1 MAYIGNSP
9 DNIQRG
15 RRFIYEFT
23 ASAGQTVFSGT
34 DDNNQTL
41 DLLEA
46 NEQSVFLNGVRLIP
60 TDDYTVSGDVL
71 TLTSAASLNDF
82 LVVETQ
88 AEVAN
93 ISTYTRAESDARY
106 VNYNG
111 DIISGDLQVVGNVS
125 VSSGDIS
132 LGDNDKAIFG
142 ASSDLQIYHDGSN
155 SYISDQGT
163 GNLRILAEDFRVVN
177 AANSETMIQANVD
190 GDVRLYYDAAR
201 KLATT
206 STGVD
211 ITGTLTSDGLT
222 VEGNS
227 SLFTLDNGS
236 NPATISNTN
245 GNVTLNFDTINA
257 GRAFLIKQNDLNAL
271 RVNNSGDI
279 SFYESTGTTAK
290 FFWDAS
296 AESLGIGTT
305 SPSRVAEL
313 YNTSNPA
320 LRINNGTD
328 IADIGLASSAGAFA
342 TSSTSGAL
350 VIARNGANDI
360 NFATNGTNRMTID
373 SSGNVGIGVTPE
385 SWSNGGGNP
394 DFSSLQLGASTALSG
409 TDATSFM
416 ALTSNAY
423 RASTGWKYINSDY
436 AARYDQNDAEHIWYT
451 AASGGA
457 DAAISWS
464 EAMRIDASGN
474 VLVGTTSYDSSVDGF
489 GASSS
494 GGPVYATA
502 TAQRVQI
509 LNRRSSDGEILN
521 FRKDNTTVGSIGNA
535 SSDLEIYT
543 PNQSGIALKGN
554 NVSPMYQGDQSDN
567 QTDLGR
573 SANRWRDIYLSGGVY
588 VGGTGSANYLDDY
601 EEGTWTPTFGSNQ
614 GGPNSGA
621 VYSAQVGTYTKIGN
635 RVICNFQITTTSK
648 GTIGGSTAR
657 IFGWPFNSSAT
668 SITGKVAFD
677 NVGVSAVDWRPR
689 GMYNSP
695 LLTLDYKSSASG
707 NYVEAAAT
715 TFWTDTSSCWGY
727 VSYFIS

>member
-88 AEVAN
+88 AEIVN

-132 LGDNDKAIFG
+132 LGDNDKINIG
-142 ASSDLQIYHDGSN
+142 ASNDLQLYNDGSH
-155 SYISDQGT
+155 SYIDEQGT
-163 GNLRILAEDFRVVN
+163 GSLQIRGTNLNLKSSTNETYLYCVANGEVGLQYDN
-177 AANSETMIQANVD
+177 A
-190 GDVRLYYDAAR
+190 L

-211 ITGTLTSDGLT
+211 ITGTAS
-222 VEGNS
+222 V
-227 SLFTLDNGS
+227 DNLL
-236 NPATISNTN
+236 
-245 GNVTLNFDTINA
+245 VDNA
-257 GRAFLIKQNDLNAL
+257 GKIYSLGQIELQVDADNNQTGTYIGFSRNNTTSERLAL
-271 RVNNSGDI
+271 FQENGDI
-279 SFYESTGTTAK
+279 SFYEATGTTQK

-296 AESLGIGTT
+296 AESLGIGTS

-373 SSGNVGIGVTPE
+373 SSGN
-385 SWSNGGGNP
+385 
-394 DFSSLQLGASTALSG
+394 L
-409 TDATSFM
+409 
-416 ALTSNAY
+416 
-423 RASTGWKYINSDY
+423 
-436 AARYDQNDAEHIWYT
+436 
-451 AASGGA
+451 
-457 DAAISWS
+457 
-464 EAMRIDASGN
+464 
-474 VLVGTTSYDSSVDGF
+474 LVGTTSTSWTNTDGLRWF
-489 GASSS
+489 SGGSLISTLS
-494 GGPVYATA
+494 GGPPAYF
-502 TAQRVQI
+502 
-509 LNRRSSDGEILN
+509 NRRTNDGNIAV
-521 FRKDNTTVGSIGNA
+521 FTKDGTTVGSIGNA

-573 SANRWRDIYLSGGVY
+573 SANRWRDLYLSGGVY

-601 EEGTWTPTFGSNQ
+601 ESGTWTPVFRGGTSAGSYTYGEQQ
-614 GGPNSGA
+614 GH
-621 VYSAQVGTYTKIGN
+621 YIKIGDQ
-635 RVICNFQITTTSK
+635 VTAWCNLTNIATTTAGS
-648 GTIGGSTAR
+648 GIIQISGLPFAANWMSGFNGDAIGSFSVNG
-657 IFGWPFNSSAT
+657 F
-668 SITGKVAFD
+668 TGLDGDYIMVVVPD
-677 NVGVSAVDWRPR
+677 N
-689 GMYNSP
+689 
-695 LLTLDYKSSASG
+695 
-707 NYVEAAAT
+707 
-715 TFWTDTSSCWGY
+715 TSSIFLYKQTGTNNDTAVINVTDKVGSGSDCRGFVTYY
-727 VSYFIS
+727 VGG